1 MFALRHFFIV
11 PLLFAFFGCATA
23 PVDAPKGIPPAP
35 QPKPEVRAVPP
46 KIALVLGG
54 GAARGF
60 AHVGVIK
67 ALEAQGIVPDI
78 VVGTSAGSF
87 VGALYAGGYSGADL
101 ERVALQ
107 FDEWQIGDWSL
118 PDRGIFR
125 GEALQ
130 NFVNRAVQDRPLE
143 KLNRTFAVVATELQS
158 GEQVVFRRGNTGMAV
173 RASSSVP
180 GLFQP
185 VTINGKEYV
194 DGGLVS
200 PVPVRVAK
208 SLGAGLIIAVDV
220 SSKPRYGKTGDT
232 LDMLLQTFA
241 IMGQAIASSEL
252 PEADIVI
259 RPDTSGLGWADFA
272 NRQLAIQGGEKAA
285 LAAVP
290 LIRQKIA
297 AKSGIAAR

>member
-1 MFALRHFFIV
+1 MSVVRNFHIALLVLAITGCTTTSVDRPSA
-11 PLLFAFFGCATA
+11 PL
-23 PVDAPKGIPPAP
+23 PV
-35 QPKPEVRAVPP
+35 PEVRSVPP

-54 GAARGF
+54 GATRGF

-67 ALEAQGIVPDI
+67 ALEAEGIVPDI
-78 VVGTSAGSF
+78 VVGTSVGSF

-107 FDEWQIGDWSL
+107 FDERLIGDWSL

-130 NFVNRAVQDRPLE
+130 NFVNRAVRDRPLE
-143 KLNRTFAVVATELQS
+143 KLNRVFAVVATELQS
-158 GEQVVFRRGNTGMAV
+158 GGQVVFSRGDTGMAV

-200 PVPVRVAK
+200 PVPIRVAK

-220 SSKPRYGKTGDT
+220 SSKPRYGKTNDT

-241 IMGQAIASSEL
+241 IMGQAIASNEL

-259 RPDTSGLGWADFA
+259 RPDTSGLGLADFSH
-272 NRQLAIQGGEKAA
+272 RQLAIQSGAKAA
-285 LAAVP
+285 LASVS